1 MAELLAAEEPTGL
14 DRLGG
19 VRFARSSSAPLLPDF
34 HREFER
40 RFGLVLLEAMGST
53 EAGGAIFSTPLPP
66 AARKVGS
73 PGLAVGFE
81 VRIVSP
87 SGADLS
93 PGEEGAIGES
103 SGGGCS
109 LDPTGAAAEHTGLAL
124 SLRVLILL
132 AERGRRRRSG

>member
-87 SGADLS
+87 SGPDLS
-93 PGEEGAIGES
+93 PGEEGEIVVRGPSVMKEYYRDPEATAGV
-103 SGGGCS
+103 
-109 LDPTGAAAEHTGLAL
+109 LDPDGWLKTGDVGQLDGEG
-124 SLRVLILL
+124 
-132 AERGRRRRSG
+132 